1 MKETKGNR
9 VYKDRLFR
17 FIFSNKEDLLS
28 LYNAVN
34 QSHYTNAEE
43 LEVTTL
49 DDVLYMGMKNDIS
62 FLIDD
67 EMNLYEAQSSWNPN
81 MPLRGL
87 FYFSKLYAA
96 YMEIHHLDIYSK
108 TQLKLPTPRY
118 IVFYNGTEYEEESME
133 LRLSDAFE
141 KDNSSLECTA
151 TILNINYGQNQE
163 LMKGCHKLYEYSFFI
178 AQVREALMKG
188 MVLAAAIDEAV
199 ECCIKQNVLTDFL
212 RKHRAEVKV
221 MILSHY
227 DEELHFK
234 TLKKEGRDS
243 VNALIRILIRENRL
257 DDLKRAAEDS
267 EFEDKLLKEF
277 GL

>member
-1 MKETKGNR
+1 MKESKGNR

-67 EMNLYEAQSSWNPN
+67 EMNLYEVQSSWNPN

-96 YMEIHHLDIYSK
+96 YMEMHHLDIYSK

-118 IVFYNGTEYEEESME
+118 IVFYNGAEYEEERME
-133 LRLSDAFE
+133 LRLSEAFE
-141 KDNSSLECTA
+141 KENSSLECTA

-163 LMKGCHKLYEYSFFI
+163 LMKGCRKLYEYSFFV
-178 AQVREALMKG
+178 AQVRDSLMKG
-188 MVLAAAIDEAV
+188 KILAAAIDEAV
-199 ECCIKQNVLTDFL
+199 ESCIKQNILAEFL
-212 RKHRAEVKV
+212 RKHRAEVKI

-234 TLKKEGRDS
+234 TLKKEERDS
-243 VNALIRILIRENRL
+243 INALIRILIKENRL